1 MYACVCG
8 YNLKR
13 LAITNDTSRC
23 EINTVTQSA
32 ELDRQTEG
40 AAQQTDRQSSRQTER
55 QTDGQRDRQ
64 RDPQWVAVRHINVS
78 GTSI

>member
-1 MYACVCG
+1 MCVCE

-32 ELDRQTEG
+32 ELDKATDRQRDWETGRQTDRRTDSG
-40 AAQQTDRQSSRQTER
+40 AGQTDRQAGRQTWSGRPRE
-55 QTDGQRDRQ
+55 
-64 RDPQWVAVRHINVS
+64 RHINVS
-78 GTSI
+78 GI